1 MGMNRAVSL
10 ASILAFALLSSCGEV
25 TIRQDIPSAY
35 GAPAPGTSPLA
46 PGETRLDP
54 AITTTLVKLAED
66 RRSLKRDLTGIEGK
80 PIADILTVGSPIG
93 FTLRN
98 RFLNIGIPLGE
109 AFASS
114 TDPAF
119 RAQLLE
125 LSRWDRDEES
135 RAAALIA
142 LARTHDL
149 KYLQVF
155 NEALIHL
162 NPGVR
167 FGALEALV
175 VFEHPREAMPLL
187 AAASERD
194 SEPLLRVY
202 ASAGLARMGDV
213 AGLHRVRAFLDNPSW
228 VVKALAAKYLGEL
241 GAAEDYRRLLGRID
255 SEVGNDFVV
264 AEYCVSALKL
274 WPKQKAESLL
284 TSPSAPSAPAQSVA
298 GLGSDL
304 SLGFLPALEITAPR
318 VKQEELIDPRINN
331 HLLRLLKQ
339 RMDARPDTLASG
351 DASLFNLSRLST
363 VTGYSLKTRYTELG
377 FLLTEGLAG
386 TKDYQLQRELENA
399 ARLAK
404 NVQTR
409 AAALVALAYTKNMQ
423 YQTLFQ
429 GALNDPSV
437 TVRFAALESLLLI
450 GDPSVQ
456 LQLGGSARNDASVA
470 VQIYAAAGMWRMGD
484 SFGKEILLRDLDH
497 ADWFPRAMAAYYIGE
512 MGGGYEYRRLIQY
525 LTRETDPSTR
535 AEIATALMKLHPK
548 KDLP

>member
-1 MGMNRAVSL
+1 MGMKRGGSVVSL
-10 ASILAFALLSSCGEV
+10 LALALLSSCGEV

-66 RRSLKRDLTGIEGK
+66 RRSLKRDLTKIEGT

-93 FTLRN
+93 YTLRN

-109 AFASS
+109 AFAAS

-194 SEPLLRVY
+194 TEPLLRVY

-228 VVKALAAKYLGEL
+228 VVKAMAAKYLGEL

-274 WPKQKAESLL
+274 WPQQKSESLL

-298 GLGSDL
+298 SLGSDL

-339 RMDARPDTLASG
+339 RMDARPDTFAST

-423 YQTLFQ
+423 YLTLFQ

-437 TVRFAALESLLLI
+437 TVRFAALESLLIL
-450 GDPSVQ
+450 GDRSVE
-456 LQLGGSARNDASVA
+456 LQLGGSARNDPSVA